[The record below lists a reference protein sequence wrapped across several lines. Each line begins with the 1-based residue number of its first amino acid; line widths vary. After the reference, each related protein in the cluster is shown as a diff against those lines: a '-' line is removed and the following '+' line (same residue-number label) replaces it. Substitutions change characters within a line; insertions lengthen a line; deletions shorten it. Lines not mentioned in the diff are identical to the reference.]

1 MANKFNREGY
11 YSPTEHEALKRIE
24 REEQKTKY
32 RPLVYICS
40 PFSHGDVKENVRNAR
55 HYCRYAV
62 EHHAIPFAPH
72 LLFPQFMNDSE
83 PAERSLAMLM
93 NRIMLGKCDEL
104 WIFGSL
110 ISKGMKREIKWA
122 KRKKINIRYISV
134 KKG

>member
-93 NRIMLGKCDEL
+93 NRVMLGKCDEL

-122 KRKKINIRYISV
+122 RQKKMTIKFVGII
-134 KKG
+134 

>member
-55 HYCRYAV
+55 RYCRYAV
-62 EHHAIPFAPH
+62 NNHAIPFAPH
-72 LLFPQFMNDSE
+72 LLFPQFMNDSN

-93 NRIMLGKCDEL
+93 NRVMLGKCDEL

-122 KRKKINIRYISV
+122 KRKKINIRHIS
-134 KKG
+134 KI

>member
-40 PFSHGDVKENVRNAR
+40 PFSYGDVKENVRNAR
-55 HYCRYAV
+55 RYCRYAV

-72 LLFPQFMNDSE
+72 LLFPQFMNDSN

-93 NRIMLGKCDEL
+93 NRVMLGKCDEL

-134 KKG
+134 KTD